1 MATGRRCPKP
11 APIPLTEASR
21 VRAGRIKALDAA
33 ALTEGVLRLVGI
45 EGVRGDAVGSL
56 RDTDKELQLSFTEIN
71 PVKISVG
78 DALWP
83 GSQGQEDTSYL
94 R

>member
-1 MATGRRCPKP
+1 M
-11 APIPLTEASR
+11 
-21 VRAGRIKALDAA
+21 
-33 ALTEGVLRLVGI
+33 GI

-78 DALWP
+78 NALWS
-83 GSQGQEDTSYL
+83 GSQGHEDTSSL
-94 R
+94 RSGPILTTWRPVSLERDNSGLLLGQLHTKPLTLSSPLWPRPK

>member
-1 MATGRRCPKP
+1 M
-11 APIPLTEASR
+11 
-21 VRAGRIKALDAA
+21 
-33 ALTEGVLRLVGI
+33 GI

-78 DALWP
+78 NALWP